1 MVDIIR
7 KIYDADRKI
16 DAYSPLLGKCEMTT
30 DGKTIRIGGKGGAFT
45 LDKCGRMN
53 ADGECLVFPDNWRKC
68 WDFWQI
74 RIMKPGDIVC
84 CEEENKTVIVA
95 RDPDE
100 CEKKMWVY
108 DVYGNHYETPAR
120 HTRFASAAEKACFI
134 ETFKTN
140 GFSWDGKDICVH
152 RVNLSD
158 GAWYVCTGVP
168 KIPGSRYTVG
178 KAYMFRDA
186 GFRDDSGRLFG
197 FGGDGDTP
205 NLFRPWTED
214 DAKAGDILVDAYTRT
229 PFIASGKTE
238 DGRPCAAA
246 GVNPV
251 TGEFSRD
258 CKADRK
264 WSDNPSEPA
273 RPEEIV
279 ELMADMHRAHMVWD
293 ASVRQVLEFGVGS
306 RIKYN
311 GGKFRVT
318 GFDDTTIFVCSPEPD
333 GDSPTGISYSAD
345 ISLDRYTIDELK
357 PFDKVLVRNG
367 KFAWTASLFSHV
379 NKDYTASIYVCVNGN
394 TYSQCVPY
402 NETTAHLVGT
412 TDSYYGEYKTW

>member
-30 DGKTIRIGGKGGAFT
+30 DGEIIRISGKDGAFT

-53 ADGECLVFPDNWRKC
+53 KEGECLVFPDILRKH

-74 RIMKPGDIVC
+74 RILKPGDVVY
-84 CEEENKTVIVA
+84 CEDENKTVIVA
-95 RDPDE
+95 HEPDE

-108 DVYGNHYETPAR
+108 DVYGSHYETPAR
-120 HTRFASAAEKACFI
+120 HTRFASAAEKAVFLK
-134 ETFKTN
+134 TFSAN

-178 KAYMFRDA
+178 KAYMFCDT
-186 GFRDDSGRLFG
+186 GFRDDSGKLFE
-197 FGGDGDTP
+197 FGGDGETP
-205 NLFRPWTED
+205 NLFRPWTEE

-238 DGRPCAAA
+238 DGRPCAVA

-251 TGEFSRD
+251 TGEFYKD
-258 CKADRK
+258 CEADRK

-273 RPEEIV
+273 RPEEIG

-293 ASVRQVLEFGVGS
+293 ASVQQVLEFGVGS
-306 RIKYN
+306 KIKYN
-311 GGKFRVT
+311 GERFRVT
-318 GFDDTTIFVCSPEPD
+318 GFDETTISVSSLEPD
-333 GDSPTGISYSAD
+333 DDSPTGISYSAD
-345 ISLDRYTIDELK
+345 ISLDRYTVDELK
-357 PFDKVLVRNG
+357 PFDRVLVRTG
-367 KFAWTASLFSHV
+367 ISVWAASLFSHIS
-379 NKDYTASIYVCVNGN
+379 KDYSTNIYVCVNGN
-394 TYSQCVPY
+394 AYSQCVPY
-402 NETTAHLVGT
+402 NDMTAHLLGT
-412 TDSYYGEYKTW
+412 SDGYYGEYKTW